1 MHSRFDYVAAKVKR
15 GRLIHYFDPKYFGA
29 SYGPSW
35 APTWCAA
42 PGWDYLIRDLTPVDT
57 EATCK
62 KCQKMLLEYS
72 TLPVRVMP
80 KAWL

>member
-1 MHSRFDYVAAKVKR
+1 MSSRFDHVAAKVKR
-15 GRLIHYFDPKYFGA
+15 GLIHYFDPKYFGA
-29 SYGPSW
+29 TW
-35 APTWCAA
+35 APAWCAA
-42 PGWDYLIRDLTPVDT
+42 PGWDYRDYLIRDLTPVDT

-80 KAWL
+80 KARP